1 MQYTLVYPNS
11 EGIAAVK
18 RAYIKY
24 HHKTVTTKVLTIFLA
39 LILTLNNFIF
49 NSKFYLQIKGCTMGT
64 ICAPAYANI
73 FMAHFEEKF
82 IYPLIEV
89 KTSLHLCFMMTSL

>member
-1 MQYTLVYPNS
+1 
-11 EGIAAVK
+11 
-18 RAYIKY
+18 
-24 HHKTVTTKVLTIFLA
+24 
-39 LILTLNNFIF
+39 
-49 NSKFYLQIKGCTMGT
+49 MGA

-89 KTSLHLCFMMTSL
+89 KTSLRLCFMMTSL